1 MQEFLSDKKNLVI
14 VLVVL
19 VVLLAVSFFM
29 SRRKEGFDK
38 AAVLAVAASP
48 AQPASA
54 PAPAQPAAA
63 PVQPAAQPA
72 ASPQAPQVN
81 VTVATLADSAGAERG
96 PVPTL
101 SGVYSDIPD
110 SYYFLDDGA
119 GGEMSVQNNLCS
131 KSCCSAQWP
140 TPFKQK
146 SDPYVCEGL
155 KSGKYVPSRMF
166 CNNTYQDA
174 GCLCLTKEQGRFLYS
189 RGRGGGEWF

>member
-19 VVLLAVSFFM
+19 VVLLAVSLFM
-29 SRRKEGFDK
+29 SRRKEGFDR
-38 AAVLAVAASP
+38 AAVLDVAAAP
-48 AQPASA
+48 AQPAS
-54 PAPAQPAAA
+54 APAQPAAA
-63 PVQPAAQPA
+63 PVQPAAQPV

-81 VTVATLADSAGAERG
+81 VTVGTLADGPGAERG
-96 PVPTL
+96 PVPVLT
-101 SGVYSDIPD
+101 GVYSDIPD

-155 KSGKYVPSRMF
+155 KSGKYVPSRQF

-174 GCLCLTKEQGRFLYS
+174 GCLCLTKEQGRFLYN
-189 RGRGGGEWF
+189 RGLNGSEWF